1 VKKKEVDCEMYSGTS
16 LRLEMPRG
24 ARILSFSEPQAQLLG
39 NSKVSLFSVIR
50 VTALTVTSAT
60 AAVN

>member
-1 VKKKEVDCEMYSGTS
+1 MYSGTS